1 MSQFVAGGGPG
12 QVPVPV
18 SLNAWVQS
26 GECKELLLQ
35 VKAHTSVDGI
45 VVRKAQ
51 RGRMRFVDLLV
62 CFPGPFVPVCW
73 VPRKWAQSPP
83 HGLNERGSACSRPR
97 VASINS
103 VPPLPTPHPLL
114 LS

>member
-26 GECKELLLQ
+26 DECKELLQQ

-45 VVRKAQ
+45 SVKKAQ
-51 RGRMRFVDLLV
+51 RGRMRFVDLPRVL
-62 CFPGPFVPVCW
+62 PRPFVPC
-73 VPRKWAQSPP
+73 A
-83 HGLNERGSACSRPR
+83 G
-97 VASINS
+97 
-103 VPPLPTPHPLL
+103 
-114 LS
+114 